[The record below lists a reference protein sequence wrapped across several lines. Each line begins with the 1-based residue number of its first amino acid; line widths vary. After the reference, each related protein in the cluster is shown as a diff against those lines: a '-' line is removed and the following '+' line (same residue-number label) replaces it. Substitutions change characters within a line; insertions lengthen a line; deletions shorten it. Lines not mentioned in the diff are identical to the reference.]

1 LTIIPLGSF
10 KTIFSNFL
18 ALCFP
23 AISLMFGGISHPILA
38 ESPVQSSW
46 TESFG
51 FLDHTTLAQPSCK
64 VFQSQVESF
73 KFPVDQFCFASFAS
87 NAPLSESNS
96 LILGWWQQ
104 RTLFFELSRVL
115 FPFHFFW

>member
-1 LTIIPLGSF
+1 LLAVGLLTVNLLLGG
-10 KTIFSNFL
+10 FSAPSQADTLERL
-18 ALCFP
+18 AW
-23 AISLMFGGISHPILA
+23 S
-38 ESPVQSSW
+38 
-46 TESFG
+46 ESFG
-51 FLDHTTLAQPSCK
+51 FLDHTTLAQPSYK